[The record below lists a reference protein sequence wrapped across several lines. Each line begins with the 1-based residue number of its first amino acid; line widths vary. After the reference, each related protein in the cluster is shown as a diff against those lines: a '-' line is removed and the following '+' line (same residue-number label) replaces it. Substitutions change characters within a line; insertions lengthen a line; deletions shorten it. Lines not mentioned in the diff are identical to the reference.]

1 MGAHTGDRA
10 MTESVHTINESC
22 VIVMSGLPGTLK
34 SFISLRVARR
44 LGCAY
49 LPTSS
54 FGSVARYSDASEL
67 AQLRHLRYEL
77 LGSVMPGLARSGAVV
92 LVDGGFL
99 RSEDRR
105 RILEAGDWRARIIV
119 HCFATE
125 ASRMKRLRVR
135 SLDRTDPEG
144 SSASAILK
152 SAPIL
157 ESDVS
162 NASVFLDDGANAIIS
177 IDTDSAQVSSI
188 GSAPSPQ
195 SKDLLRSLIEAVS
208 TAVTEHGRSPIP
220 ASLDAEIARHFDDL
234 SEMYDDSTSW
244 RSEPTLLSHMFVH
257 AKIREGYRAR
267 VLDVGTGTGL
277 ASKYYSESGH
287 IVVGLDISPVI
298 LTRAAARLTV
308 AVQGSALALPF
319 PDQHFDLVLCRQNLH
334 YTDARI
340 ALSEIY
346 RCLRKGGQLVV
357 SSIVAPNK
365 DAQPFWTEFKSTT
378 QPLRLEVFTKEILH
392 AYLDQSGFTLDDTL
406 IYVVDRTERLNALEA
421 RSIQPSGGWDH
432 YWDMCCRVAAHV
444 STDSEMRVVIKDS
457 ERFLSYRQHWVT
469 IWANRN

>member
-1 MGAHTGDRA
+1 
-10 MTESVHTINESC
+10 MTEPVHTINESC

-105 RILEAGDWRARIIV
+105 RILGAGDWRARIVV
-119 HCFATE
+119 HCFATA

-162 NASVFLDDGANAIIS
+162 NASVFLDDGAHAIIS

-208 TAVTEHGRSPIP
+208 TAVIEHGRSPIP

-244 RSEPTLLSHMFVH
+244 H
-257 AKIREGYRAR
+257 ARYHTPSVAR
-267 VLDVGTGTGL
+267 PL
-277 ASKYYSESGH
+277 
-287 IVVGLDISPVI
+287 I
-298 LTRAAARLTV
+298 
-308 AVQGSALALPF
+308 QLALHLF
-319 PDQHFDLVLCRQNLH
+319 LV
-334 YTDARI
+334 T
-340 ALSEIY
+340 
-346 RCLRKGGQLVV
+346 
-357 SSIVAPNK
+357 
-365 DAQPFWTEFKSTT
+365 
-378 QPLRLEVFTKEILH
+378 
-392 AYLDQSGFTLDDTL
+392 
-406 IYVVDRTERLNALEA
+406 
-421 RSIQPSGGWDH
+421 
-432 YWDMCCRVAAHV
+432 
-444 STDSEMRVVIKDS
+444 
-457 ERFLSYRQHWVT
+457 
-469 IWANRN
+469 